1 MLSLLLERLLPKDEG
16 RHRRRAGRMSA
27 ISGVAKQ
34 LKDSRARFE
43 PGARCV
49 ERPPTPRKDAVK
61 LAAGLLM
68 DAANLKCDTTAQAAV
83 QCSAIISM
91 TPQAQKATLQTASRA
106 TLGAD
111 ARGGTVG
118 ASWGPPPMGTRAT
131 VLHAPRKH
139 FFQDRGR
146 NLKRASWEVPA
157 SR

>member
-27 ISGVAKQ
+27 ISSVAKQ
-34 LKDSRARFE
+34 LKDWIARFE

-68 DAANLKCDTTAQAAV
+68 DAASLKCDTTAQAAV

-118 ASWGPPPMGTRAT
+118 ASWGPPPME
-131 VLHAPRKH
+131 APWRPPPVRLL
-139 FFQDRGR
+139 RGP
-146 NLKRASWEVPA
+146 S
-157 SR
+157 